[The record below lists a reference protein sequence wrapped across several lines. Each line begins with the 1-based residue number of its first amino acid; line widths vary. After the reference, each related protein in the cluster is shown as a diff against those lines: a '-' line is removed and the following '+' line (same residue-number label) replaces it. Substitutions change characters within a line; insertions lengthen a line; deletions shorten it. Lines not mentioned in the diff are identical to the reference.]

1 MYGRYPA
8 LACRG
13 QRHGPGPTSYVL
25 FNLPLSLSPELVQ
38 PSIVVESRSVS
49 EKSVM
54 YRYLKWVRLE
64 SECEEIYCIV
74 RVRQN
79 DLDAAKWSGSSK
91 MIRIQQ
97 NDPNPHPCS
106 STFLKCDAKQ
116 TSVIDKVVTTR
127 RVPVFGRVKNPFC
140 FSSYKKINQL
150 QSNPI
155 AGDHL
160 YQANFFSKV
169 EEVLIYSRTK
179 LWVQKF
185 LLQLSKGSF
194 VAIRSSRD
202 FRDSFIVQG
211 DGKILHDW
219 DRDTK
224 GAFM

>member
-1 MYGRYPA
+1 MYGRYPT

-91 MIRIQQ
+91 MIQIRIPAVQPFWNVMQ
-97 NDPNPHPCS
+97 NK
-106 STFLKCDAKQ
+106 L
-116 TSVIDKVVTTR
+116 VWLIR
-127 RVPVFGRVKNPFC
+127 RVPVFGRVNNPFC

-211 DGKILHDW
+211 DEKILHDW
-219 DRDTK
+219 DTDTK

>member
-1 MYGRYPA
+1 MRWQASCLYICCACNCPRAHCGRPKRFWCGSGFFNNKDSNVRYPA

-64 SECEEIYCIV
+64 SECEEIYCIF

-91 MIRIQQ
+91 MIQIRIPAVQPFWNVMQ
-97 NDPNPHPCS
+97 NK
-106 STFLKCDAKQ
+106 L
-116 TSVIDKVVTTR
+116 VWLIR
-127 RVPVFGRVKNPFC
+127 RVPVFGRVNNPFC

-185 LLQLSKGSF
+185 F
-194 VAIRSSRD
+194 VTIIERFLR
-202 FRDSFIVQG
+202 G
-211 DGKILHDW
+211 H
-219 DRDTK
+219 
-224 GAFM
+224 

>member
-91 MIRIQQ
+91 MIQIRIPAVRPFWNVMQ
-97 NDPNPHPCS
+97 NK
-106 STFLKCDAKQ
+106 L
-116 TSVIDKVVTTR
+116 VWLIR
-127 RVPVFGRVKNPFC
+127 RVPVFGRVNNPFC

-160 YQANFFSKV
+160 YKANFFSKV
-169 EEVLIYSRTK
+169 EVVLIYSRTK

-211 DGKILHDW
+211 DEKILHDW